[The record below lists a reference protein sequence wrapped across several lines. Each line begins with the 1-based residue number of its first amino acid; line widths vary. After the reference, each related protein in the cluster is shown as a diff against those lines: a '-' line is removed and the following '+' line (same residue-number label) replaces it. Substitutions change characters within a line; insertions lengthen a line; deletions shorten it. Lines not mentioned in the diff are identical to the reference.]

1 MGRYEKKP
9 TNKINWADKAVDL
22 IVGLISG
29 LILIVLD
36 RIIK

>member
-1 MGRYEKKP
+1 MGKYEKKP
-9 TNKINWADKAVDL
+9 TNKINWVDKAADL

>member
-1 MGRYEKKP
+1 MGKYEKKP
-9 TNKINWADKAVDL
+9 TNKINWGDKAADL

-29 LILIVLD
+29 LILIVID